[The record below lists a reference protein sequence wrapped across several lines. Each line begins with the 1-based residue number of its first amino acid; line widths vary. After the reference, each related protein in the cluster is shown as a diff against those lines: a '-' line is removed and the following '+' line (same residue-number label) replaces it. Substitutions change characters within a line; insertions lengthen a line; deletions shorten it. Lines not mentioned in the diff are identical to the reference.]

1 VEEKNLKKFLHI
13 IDNISEWTGRI
24 FSWVIVI
31 LTILVILEVILRR
44 FCGRPTIWNFELT
57 IQLYAFH
64 FMIVS
69 AYALLH
75 KSHVAIDILYGKMSK
90 KTEAICDVVTYA
102 IFFFPFLLIWLYQ
115 GTKYAAKS
123 WAMHETSW
131 SVFAPP
137 LYPIKTV
144 IPVVAFL
151 LLIQGFAIFVR
162 QLHIVI
168 KEREL

>member
-1 VEEKNLKKFLHI
+1 MRKFLHF

-24 FSWVIVI
+24 FSWIIVI
-31 LTILVILEVILRR
+31 LTILVVLEVILRR
-44 FCGRPTIWNFELT
+44 FLGKPTIWNFEIT
-57 IQLYAFH
+57 IQLYGLH

-69 AYALLH
+69 AYTLLR
-75 KSHVAIDILYGKMSK
+75 KGHVAIDILYDRFTQ
-90 KTEAICDVVTYA
+90 KTKAICDVITHIV
-102 IFFFPFLLIWLYQ
+102 FFFPFILVLQYQ
-115 GTKYAAKS
+115 GIKYAAKS

-151 LLIQGFAIFVR
+151 LLIQGIAIFIRHLYVAVKGED
-162 QLHIVI
+162 IC
-168 KEREL
+168 

>member
-1 VEEKNLKKFLHI
+1 MRKFLQI

-24 FSWVIVI
+24 FSWIIVV

-44 FCGRPTIWNFELT
+44 FLGRPTIWNFEVT

-69 AYALLH
+69 AYALLY
-75 KSHVAIDILYGKMSK
+75 KSHVAIEILYGRFSQ
-90 KTEAICDVVTYA
+90 KTRAICDVITYA
-102 IFFFPFLLIWLYQ
+102 TLFFPFLLVWLYQ
-115 GTKYAAKS
+115 GIKYAAKS

-144 IPVVAFL
+144 IPLAAFL
-151 LLIQGFAIFVR
+151 LLIQGFAVFVR
-162 QLHIVI
+162 QLYIAV
-168 KEREL
+168 KEKEL

>member
-1 VEEKNLKKFLHI
+1 MRKFLYI
-13 IDNISEWTGRI
+13 IDNISEWAGRI
-24 FSWVIVI
+24 FSWIIVV

-44 FCGRPTIWNFELT
+44 FLGLPTIWNFEVT

-69 AYALLH
+69 SYTLLS
-75 KSHVAIDILYGKMSK
+75 KSHVAIDILYGKLSR
-90 KTEAICDVVTYA
+90 KTRAICDVITYA
-102 IFFFPFLLIWLYQ
+102 TFFFPFLFVWLYQ
-115 GTKYAAKS
+115 GIKYAAKS

-144 IPVVAFL
+144 IPLVAFL

-162 QLHIVI
+162 QLHIAL
-168 KEREL
+168 KEKEL